1 MSQEQLD
8 RLAEGIRL
16 AHEAG
21 NADHVKALGAE
32 YRRLQASAGSPQT
45 SQEPQGVFSSL
56 GNAFRANVDPI
67 LEGVGTTLQVL
78 GAEGAGQTLKDA
90 TSMPDNYVSGSERF
104 MNADEDGSF
113 AWRHLPSA
121 IGEQVGQFAGSIG
134 ARAVGAAGGAA
145 VGSMAGPTGTAVG
158 GAAGAFAGPAAFEA
172 MQILGPVA
180 LERAKNNGREEPN
193 MDDLKWA
200 ATTAAGSGALNA
212 LAPGAQGFVKRFL
225 IEGAT
230 EGAQSLVQQTGET
243 GGTEAGL
250 ELDGRQALG
259 EGIIGMGSAATVDSS
274 IAGANTAVQAM
285 PTGVMDN
292 FSRIDRGDMTDDELR
307 AADRLERAAD
317 GDMSVLANVG
327 DTDVGSAKGA
337 ANAALRGIQ
346 AEVGAISRDLR
357 GLAKYAGSRDAE
369 IALDAVIRT
378 ARHQGSTT
386 PETFQTDLKAA
397 YQALAESGIESPDVE
412 RLGSLA
418 RQANVIQS
426 FTKGDKGDMGGFSR
440 FTSRFD
446 ISDPRSTSSLGGV
459 AIAASGSFTTAGL
472 TVAANRAARGLD
484 RLTNNRS
491 RVKRFVDSAKAQ
503 QREAPVIQGPTGR
516 ETLERLKLGDKVEQ
530 AVRRLQAGAGQA
542 AAKGQAA
549 PSAKQAQQAALDQS
563 KAEAQARRYKVN
575 AANNA
580 AMFEAGQAPQN
591 QDPMYAPYRL
601 WEARIG
607 KTGDEVVS
615 ALEALEAEGM
625 APQGSAQMY
634 AEDIGGFTKME
645 RNDLISLQEAVR
657 QRINPTYQPKF
668 DHLDKRG
675 NTKPAPNA
683 EEVLKKF
690 KATDKGLTSS
700 RGKQKAIEG
709 DRRYK
714 NLVAEIESV
723 SETLSAD
730 QLQMLSDLAE
740 SINSPAITRAER
752 FKLVNEMMPMIFPKR
767 GQGAVIE
774 IWRKKFTPL
783 AAIGNDYAI
792 ERETDPVQAEKEEA
806 FDKKVKEAKTK
817 RPKVRTRKA
826 ANKNEAPATD
836 RPAETKADQALRK
849 LRKPQAKKPEPDTEA
864 TKARDAET
872 PKRRKM
878 ADGKTEGNPLAEIKK
893 PAQRKRASLAQEVE
907 NRIDDTYYSVYLATN
922 EAQTLVDHVATLPKS
937 PEGRVEGLI
946 YEMGTDRV
954 TVNMLAD
961 AYATK
966 FDIPAIQA
974 AQIVNNAL
982 GNMERDGMLKRRL
995 IRNNARLKYDNK
1007 YVKDPNDDSKFLM
1020 SVDLQ
1025 FHNPNG
1031 KGDGLNED
1039 FYNRVQI
1046 AKAVNQV
1053 GKMVPQGGTDVEFGP
1068 QTLQDGS
1075 FRALK
1080 DIPPSRIDGTFKPI
1094 FDFLNYMR
1102 NTYHNVSPTILNQIE
1117 GALGGVNATK
1127 LGPIGE
1133 IMKPKDSNGRT
1144 DDSNVRTVAQLLMQ
1158 SREAGNNLIRQ
1169 EWMGGANLRVYSRNG
1184 LAHSQAGD
1192 IMKGL
1197 LRSSSKDTLGGEEG
1211 LNYTFHGIG
1220 NLLGFDKKPRAERR
1234 AAIFDNNLI
1243 EPLLKFADDPFGRL
1257 RLKNKKGELTDVGK
1271 MVNDSEGFFQ
1281 ALNAAHEIKNMVDWA
1296 QARHKD
1302 KKLKPAE
1309 LLQDPEVR
1317 ADLAQNYET
1326 DFIVQLDASNNAY
1339 QIAGMTMGYTDVLQ
1353 STGMLPPAGAE
1364 GDPDT
1369 WQGGD
1374 IYTQVAEPAAGA
1386 IQELADLNLP
1396 ASKLRKLFKKP
1407 VGTYL
1412 YAAAFNSRRKAF
1424 EDAFTEIAEGN
1435 PIFGVNENGLIP
1447 VPEAVISEMQSGEGH
1462 TFVTPRFDSN
1472 GEPQKPS
1479 IQRKR
1484 IVAKGDKFIIET
1496 ADGMNGEFKPTM
1508 TTYADEAE
1516 AVRAAYSGNFYARMN
1531 QELIKQM
1538 NVQFPGMRQ
1547 YLNFAQKVS
1556 DIVKTRGL
1564 EAVNVPTKDGMM
1576 LEYSFRQN
1584 PEFQRA
1590 DIALTDGNE
1599 VPIGVRG
1606 TDYKLAGRGL
1616 AAFMTHQNDAWALRE
1631 THKRLE
1637 SAEPMN
1643 TFNPIHDS
1651 YGIHPRDAARTQRAW
1666 VDVMQELGA
1675 EDYNIFMNI
1684 LEANNISMEELA
1696 ASFKNPMEAQEMIQF
1711 IMGRQGVPKVDPS
1724 QLPTALS

>member
-8 RLAEGIRL
+8 RLAEGIRR

-21 NADHVKALGAE
+21 NVDHVKALGAE
-32 YRRLQASAGSPQT
+32 YRRLQASTGPAPQT

-67 LEGVGTTLQVL
+67 LEGAGTTFEVL
-78 GAEGAGQTLKDA
+78 GAESVGKALKDA
-90 TSMPDNYVSGSERF
+90 TDMPENYVSGSERF
-104 MNADEDGSF
+104 MNADDDGSF
-113 AWRHLPSA
+113 AWRYLPSA
-121 IGEQVGQFAGSIG
+121 VGEQVGQFAGSI
-134 ARAVGAAGGAA
+134 ASRAIGAAGGAA
-145 VGSMAGPTGTAVG
+145 VGSMAGPKGTAVG
-158 GAAGAFAGPAAFEA
+158 GVVGGFSGPAAFEA
-172 MQILGPVA
+172 MQVLGPTA
-180 LERAKNNGREEPN
+180 MERAKNNGREEPN
-193 MDDLKWA
+193 MDDLRWA
-200 ATTAAGSGALNA
+200 AATASASGALNA
-212 LAPGAQGFVKRFL
+212 LAPGAQGFVRRFL

-230 EGAQSLVQQTGET
+230 EGTQSAVQQTGET
-243 GGTEAGL
+243 AGTEAGW
-250 ELDGRQALG
+250 EVDGRQALG
-259 EGIIGMGSAATVDSS
+259 EGIIGMGSAATVDAT
-274 IAGANTAVQAM
+274 IAGAQAATNAI
-285 PTGVMDN
+285 PDSVKDQ
-292 FSRIDRGDMTDDELR
+292 FSQIDRREMTDDELR
-307 AADRLERAAD
+307 AAERLYRAAD
-317 GDMSVLANVG
+317 GDMSILGNVG
-327 DTDVGSAKGA
+327 DTDAGSAKGA

-346 AEVGAISRDLR
+346 AEVGAIAKDLR
-357 GLAKYAGSRDAE
+357 GLAKYSGSRDAE
-369 IALDAVIRT
+369 IALDALIRT

-386 PETFQTDLKAA
+386 PESFQTDLKAA
-397 YQALAESGIESPDVE
+397 YQALTANGIDSPDVE
-412 RLGSLA
+412 RMGSLA
-418 RQANVIQS
+418 RQANTIQS
-426 FTKGDKGDMGGFSR
+426 FTKGDKGDMGGLSAK
-440 FTSRFD
+440 TSRFD
-446 ISDPRSTSSLGGV
+446 ITDPRSTSSMGGV
-459 AIAASGSFTTAGL
+459 AIAASGSIGTAG
-472 TVAANRAARGLD
+472 TMIAANRAARVID
-484 RLTNNRS
+484 RIFNNRS

-503 QREAPVIQGPTGR
+503 QRQAPQITGPTGR
-516 ETLERLKLGDKVEQ
+516 ETLERLKLGDKV
-530 AVRRLQAGAGQA
+530 QA
-542 AAKGQAA
+542 AVSKLQTGAIASNARSQ
-549 PSAKQAQQAALDQS
+549 PNQKQVQQAALDQS
-563 KAEAQARRYKVN
+563 KADTMARRYKVN

-625 APQGSAQMY
+625 APQGAAQMY

-668 DHLDKRG
+668 DHLDKKG

-714 NLVAEIESV
+714 NLVAEIEAV

-740 SINSPAITRAER
+740 SINSPAMTRAER

-767 GQGAVIE
+767 GQQAAIE

-806 FDKKVKEAKTK
+806 FEKKVSEAKTK

-826 ANKNEAPATD
+826 ANDNNPPATD

-849 LRKPQAKKPEPDTEA
+849 LRQPKTDKPEPESQA

-878 ADGKTEGNPLAEIKK
+878 ADGKPEENPLDQIKK

-907 NRIDDTYYSVYLATN
+907 NRIDDTYYNVHLATN

-937 PEGRVEGLI
+937 PEGRVEALI
-946 YEMGTDRV
+946 YEMATDRV

-961 AYATK
+961 GYAKK
-966 FDIPAIQA
+966 FEVPPVQA

-982 GNMERDGMLKRRL
+982 GNMERNGMLKRRL
-995 IRNNARLKYDNK
+995 IRNNARLKYDQK

-1020 SVDLQ
+1020 SVDLA

-1031 KGDGLNED
+1031 KGDGLDAE
-1039 FYNRVQI
+1039 FYNRIQI

-1053 GKMVPQGGTDVEFGP
+1053 GKMVPQGGPDVDFGP

-1080 DIPPSRIDGTFKPI
+1080 DIPPSRVDGSFKPI
-1094 FDFLNYMR
+1094 FDFLNTMR
-1102 NTYHNVSPTILNQIE
+1102 NTYHNVSPTILKQIE

-1169 EWMGGANLRVYSRNG
+1169 EWMAGANLRVYSRNG

-1197 LRSSSKDTLGGEEG
+1197 LRSSSKDNLGGEEG

-1243 EPLLKFADDPFGRL
+1243 DPLLKFADDPFGRL

-1302 KKLKPAE
+1302 KKLSPTE

-1339 QIAGMTMGYTDVLQ
+1339 QIAGMVMGYTDVLQ
-1353 STGMLPPAGAE
+1353 STGMLPPQGAE

-1374 IYTQVAEPAAGA
+1374 IYSQVAEPAAGA
-1386 IQELADLNLP
+1386 IPELAELNLP

-1424 EDAFTEIAEGN
+1424 EDAFTEMAEGN

-1447 VPEAVISEMQSGEGH
+1447 VPEAVISEMQSNEGH
-1462 TFVTPRFDSN
+1462 MFVTPRFDSD
-1472 GEPQKPS
+1472 GEPLKPT

-1484 IVAKGDKFIIET
+1484 IKAKGDKFIIET
-1496 ADGMNGEFKPTM
+1496 ADGANGEFKPTM
-1508 TTYADEAE
+1508 TSYVDEAE
-1516 AVRAAYSGNFYARMN
+1516 AIRSAYSGNFYARMN

-1556 DIVKTRGL
+1556 DIVKGRGG
-1564 EAVNVPTKDGMM
+1564 ESVNVPTKDGMM

-1590 DIALTDGNE
+1590 DIALADGNE
-1599 VPIGVRG
+1599 VPLGVQG

-1637 SAEPMN
+1637 SAEPLN

-1666 VDVMQELGA
+1666 VDTMQELGA
-1675 EDYNIFMNI
+1675 EDYNIFMDI
-1684 LEANNISMEELA
+1684 LEANNISMEELS
-1696 ASFKNPMEAQEMIQF
+1696 ASFNNPMQAQEMIRF
-1711 IMGRQGVPKVDPS
+1711 IMGRQGVPKVDPR